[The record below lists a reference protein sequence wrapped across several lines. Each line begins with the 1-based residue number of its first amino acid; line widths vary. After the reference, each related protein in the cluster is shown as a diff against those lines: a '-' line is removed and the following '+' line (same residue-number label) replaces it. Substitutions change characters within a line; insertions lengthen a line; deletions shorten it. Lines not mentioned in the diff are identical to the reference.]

1 MNRFIYALILG
12 VFLVVPASAQNFGGA
27 AAIAGDDVVVG
38 MSGQNS
44 TNSTVY
50 VYRKGADGSWEQAA
64 LLAASD
70 NNGEDDR
77 FGRALAADGST
88 LVVGA
93 TLMNNST
100 GGAYV
105 FTKDAGGNWVE
116 TQKLLGE
123 DSSEEESFGRSIA
136 LDGDWLVVG
145 AAGADDGRG
154 AAYIFH
160 RGADGSWSQHSK
172 LQEEEVEEGAFYG
185 LTVAMNNGNVLVA
198 APLAGEQADG
208 HVYAYYYHEDQ
219 DAFVSHGRLGKFPGV
234 FDGSNFGMGLALEGG
249 LAIVGTPQLGG
260 GIGGAALYRGQAGE
274 FQLAGVLLPFTAA
287 QPGTGSAVAVV
298 GQDVWVGGSGSVY
311 VYEGGPRGFSAS
323 YFLAE
328 GEADGGS
335 AFAVKEGLAV
345 VGNRAADN
353 GSGEAH
359 ILAQSEEGWVVEATV
374 ATPYEDMFASITG
387 GEVECGEGEA
397 AAFPCQDVDLVS
409 FLNITDL
416 GGGRGVRMN
425 DVWGW
430 TDPDTGRE
438 YVIAGRTNGTSF
450 VDVTDPANPR
460 YLGDLPLTE
469 GAQPASWRDMKVY
482 RNYTFIVSDGAGQH
496 GMQVFDLTKL
506 RDVNEPQMFEAD
518 AQYGDIGS
526 AHNIVINEESGFA
539 YAVGVNSGG
548 DTCGGGLHMIN
559 IQDPLN
565 PTFAGCF
572 GHEGTG
578 RAGTGYSH
586 DAQCLI
592 YNGPDADYAGRE
604 ICFGHNETALSIAD
618 VTDKDNPVGIS
629 IGQYPNAGYTHQGWT
644 SEDLRYYYVNDEL
657 DEMQGLA
664 EKTRTMIFDISD
676 LDDPVLVK
684 EHLGTHASTDHNLYI
699 RGNLMYQSNYN
710 SGLRV
715 LDISDPENPTEVAY
729 FDVAPQ
735 ANDDEAGF
743 SGAWS
748 NYPYFES
755 GTIVVTGIGSGLFM
769 LRKSQVDI

>member
-1 MNRFIYALILG
+1 MNRILFALIMG
-12 VFLVVPASAQNFGGA
+12 VLLTVPASAQNFGGA
-27 AAIAGDDVVVG
+27 AALAGDDVFVG
-38 MSGQNS
+38 MSGENS

-50 VYRKGADGSWEQAA
+50 VYRKAADGSWEQAE
-64 LLAASD
+64 LLVASD

-77 FGRALAADGST
+77 FGRALAADGNT

-93 TLMNNST
+93 TLMSNST

-105 FTKDAGGNWVE
+105 FTKNADGNWVE

-123 DSSEEESFGRSIA
+123 DSGEGESFGRSIA
-136 LDGDWLVVG
+136 LDGDWMVVG

-154 AAYIFH
+154 AAYVFK
-160 RGADGSWSQHSK
+160 RGADGAWSQHSK
-172 LQEEEVEEGAFYG
+172 LQEEEAEEGAFYG
-185 LTVAMNNGNVLVA
+185 LTVAMDNGNVLVA
-198 APLAGEQADG
+198 SPLAGDEADG

-219 DAFVSHGRLGKFPGV
+219 DAFVAHGRLGKFPGV
-234 FDGSNFGMGLALEGG
+234 FDGSNFGMGLDIKGG

-260 GIGGAALYRGQAGE
+260 GVGGAAVYRGQAGE
-274 FQLAGVLLPFTAA
+274 FQLAGVLLPFTVA

-298 GQDVWVGGSGSVY
+298 GQNVWVGGAGSVF
-311 VYEGGPRGFSAS
+311 VFEGGAAGFTAS
-323 YFLAE
+323 HFLVD

-335 AFAVKEGLAV
+335 AFAVGEGLAV
-345 VGNRAADN
+345 VGNGAADN
-353 GSGEAH
+353 GIGEAH
-359 ILAQSEEGWVVEATV
+359 ILTQNEDGWAVEATV
-374 ATPYEDMFASITG
+374 TTPFEDLFASVTG

-409 FLNITDL
+409 FLNISDL
-416 GGGRGVRMN
+416 GGGRGIRMN

-430 TDPDTGRE
+430 TDPETGRE
-438 YVIAGRTNGTSF
+438 YVVAGRTNGTSF
-450 VDVTDPANPR
+450 VDITDPANPL

-482 RNYTFIVSDGAGQH
+482 RNHTFIVSDGAGQH
-496 GMQVFDLTKL
+496 GMQIFDLTRL
-506 RDVNEPQMFEAD
+506 RDVTEPQMFEAD
-518 AQYGDIGS
+518 AHYDGVGS
-526 AHNIVINEESGFA
+526 AHNIVINEETGFA

-559 IQDPLN
+559 IQEPTN

-586 DAQCLI
+586 DAQCI
-592 YNGPDADYAGRE
+592 VYNGPDADYAGRE

-629 IGQYPNAGYTHQGWT
+629 IGEYPNAGYTHQGWT

-664 EKTRTMIFDISD
+664 TKTRTMIFDISD
-676 LDDPVLVK
+676 LDDPILVK
-684 EHLGTHASTDHNLYI
+684 EHLGTHASSDHNLYI

-715 LDISDPENPTEVAY
+715 LDISDPENPVEVAY

-735 ANDDEAGF
+735 ADDDTAGF
-743 SGAWS
+743 NGTWS

-755 GTIVVTGIGSGLFM
+755 GTIVVTGINSGLFM
-769 LRKSQVDI
+769 LKKSQIDI